1 MGSGVRTVSGK
12 YYNRQS
18 ESSAIPRR
26 RYFLRIVMY
35 IVLCLA
41 SLFISAEATPIPTCT
56 EEGGLAYKPNG
67 DDDLD
72 GVDDDLRWGGD
83 YSPSNI
89 FYFCNRT
96 LVDGTFTRE
105 EWTCP
110 NASYY
115 YTGYGCLLPNGYK
128 ELKDKGIDALP
139 V

>member
-56 EEGGLAYKPNG
+56 EDGGLAYKP
-67 DDDLD
+67 D

-89 FYFCNRT
+89 FYFCNYT
-96 LVDGTFTRE
+96 SGSFTRE

-128 ELKDKGIDALP
+128 ELKDAGIDVLP
-139 V
+139 P